1 MSTRWRSRVFAVL
14 IAAVPAGCII
24 AEPIAELPKSTSF
37 RPTIV
42 RGSVVPTAAGV
53 LISFPRQFLVPV
65 ELVDPS
71 VDFEWRMFIDYD
83 EKTGAGKVAS
93 GSSSYDPAT
102 DRGGIRVIAA
112 SPAQPS
118 DLLRCHVIEFIV
130 ARAFGDDTGTT
141 GDQRQAHSPTSTS
154 GGGDS
159 VTWLYSPNGD
169 WSGCPMTDA
178 GVSIEGTAD
187 ASADS
192 SVDGATDAA
201 SDGGI

>member
-1 MSTRWRSRVFAVL
+1 MIRPVRLLSAVFAC
-14 IAAVPAGCII
+14 VPLACII

-42 RGSVVPTAAGV
+42 RGSVVPTATGV
-53 LISFPRQFLVPV
+53 LASFPRQFLVPV

-83 EKTGAGKVAS
+83 EKSGAGKVAS
-93 GSSSYDPAT
+93 GSSSYNPAS

-112 SPAQPS
+112 SPAQPT

-130 ARAFGDDTGTT
+130 ARTFGDNTGTT
-141 GDQRQAHSPTSTS
+141 GDRRQAHTPTSES

-159 VTWLYSPNGD
+159 VIWIYSPTGD

-178 GVSIEGTAD
+178 GVLIEGSID
-187 ASADS
+187 ASAD
-192 SVDGATDAA
+192 ATTDAS